1 MAGVILYVSICV
13 LGFALVQKKLATTPI
28 TGPIIFVALGLLAGS
43 SALGILE
50 VGTTDDVVTVVDV
63 LFQATLV
70 LLLFTDAAALHFS
83 SWKKDAAL
91 PGRLL
96 GIGLPLTILLG
107 AVFAAWLF
115 PDLDIWEAAIIGAII
130 APTDA
135 ALGQAVISNPRVPK
149 RIRQALDVESG
160 LNDGVSLPF
169 VLIFIGLAEQE
180 AGTGVAETFLR
191 EIGVAVGVGIVVGS
205 LGGWLLVQASKAGW
219 MGRAWSSIA
228 VIALAVAAFVAANN
242 SGGSGFIAAF
252 VAGLAYGQA
261 TQGKIK
267 PNEVVAADLGLVM
280 VQISFLAFGALV
292 LDRAF
297 DMMTW
302 QIVLMAVLALTVAR
316 IGPVALSMVGTKL
329 AGPTLLY
336 MGWFGPRGLATI
348 VFAALVVTEADLAGQ
363 ATITAVATITVGMSV
378 LLHGLT
384 AYPGSERYGDWFAAH
399 KDTDKLPEAKP
410 LKQHHQWPR
419 MRLSPHTEATAPYT
433 DTTETPAPP
442 AT

>member
-96 GIGLPLTILLG
+96 GIGLPLAILLG

-135 ALGQAVISNPRVPK
+135 ALGQAVISNPRVPE

-191 EIGVAVGVGIVVGS
+191 EIGVAVGVGIVVGL

-228 VIALAVAAFVAANN
+228 VIALAVAAFVAANT

-252 VAGLAYGQA
+252 VAGLSYGYA

-297 DMMTW
+297 DVMTW

-384 AYPGSERYGDWFAAH
+384 AYPGSERYGDWFATH

-410 LKQHHQWPR
+410 LKQHHPGPR

-433 DTTETPAPP
+433 DTSEAPAPP